1 MNLGEKIQLISTLS
15 NLQSDRFFNKQ
26 DFCISELD
34 KIENRMQ
41 CSFQPD
47 RLKLPAGS
55 FILVTNW
62 NSFYPYLDQ
71 TYGHDIDMAIS
82 DIVER
87 YDNNINFY

>member
-41 CSFQPD
+41 YSFQPD
-47 RLKLPAGS
+47 RPKLELNLAHQLKL
-55 FILVTNW
+55 ILALSYVPRQNM
-62 NSFYPYLDQ
+62 
-71 TYGHDIDMAIS
+71 I
-82 DIVER
+82 
-87 YDNNINFY
+87 

>member
-47 RLKLPAGS
+47 RLKLKLKTKFIVPGS
-55 FILVTNW
+55 FILITN
-62 NSFYPYLDQ
+62 
-71 TYGHDIDMAIS
+71 
-82 DIVER
+82 
-87 YDNNINFY
+87 

>member
-41 CSFQPD
+41 YSFQPD
-47 RLKLPAGS
+47 RPKLELNLAHTTSSPTETHS
-55 FILVTNW
+55 SPIL
-62 NSFYPYLDQ
+62 PRQ
-71 TYGHDIDMAIS
+71 DIWI
-82 DIVER
+82 
-87 YDNNINFY
+87 